1 MARGLTTPSKPYIP
15 KDDPSTPAVV
25 ISDAALTAPVA
36 PQPVASQTD
45 RARVA
50 QTIPAQTRSA
60 PLASPAPL
68 SIPPAAAAHVD
79 DTYPAMRR
87 RGGSKLPL
95 VIGGLA
101 VLGVGAIA
109 VAKLNGSSKPET
121 PASATAATN
130 EAPAAAAPTPSAA
143 PVPDADTRAA
153 APEPP
158 APLPPEREPEAA
170 RPAEPEP
177 TEKAETKPTK
187 AVTKR
192 AAPFAPAR
200 RPTRTETKPEPKS
213 APATEPATPKPKG
226 VIVRETPF

>member
-1 MARGLTTPSKPYIP
+1 VARGLTTPSKPYLP

-25 ISDAALTAPVA
+25 ISDTALTAPVA

-68 SIPPAAAAHVD
+68 SVPPAAAAHVD

-87 RGGSKLPL
+87 RSGSKLPL

-121 PASATAATN
+121 PASTTATPN
-130 EAPAAAAPTPSAA
+130 EAPAAAPTPSAA
-143 PVPDADTRAA
+143 PVPDTDARAA

-158 APLPPEREPEAA
+158 APLPEREPEAA
-170 RPAEPEP
+170 PPAEPEP
-177 TEKAETKPTK
+177 TEKAATKPTK

-192 AAPFAPAR
+192 TAPFAPAR
-200 RPTRTETKPEPKS
+200 RPARTDTKSEPKS